1 MSADA
6 ILVVGAGAL
15 FVVATLSGR
24 LEKIWVSEPML
35 ATFLGVV
42 LGFFVI
48 DSISMES
55 PLVLTVLEVT
65 LALVLFSDASR
76 IDVSHLRGGYSW
88 PLRMLLIGLPLVVV
102 LGALF
107 AGWYLGLSFGLA
119 LLVGVV
125 LAPTDAALAE
135 PVLESELVQAR
146 VRQAINVESGLNDGL
161 AVPLLLIAVGL
172 VGSEEGV
179 MGGGAAAALVLRQ
192 LGIGIAGGVFLGWLG
207 ARVIGKGVEFGW
219 MNPLHQKMAALAL
232 AVSGFGAVQLLGG
245 SGFVATFIA
254 GGLMGHLIRPRP
266 EYLYDFAEIEGH
278 SLVLVAFFVI
288 GAGITVDVL
297 REGVSMEAVVMALV
311 SLFILRPLAIW
322 LSLLGQKLKRRT
334 ILFLGWFGPRGLAT
348 VVFTLVAVEEL
359 GVLDPLVQETL
370 TVAVL
375 LSILLHGVTAIP
387 MARWLAGMPMADDM
401 PEMGEV
407 FPHPMRR
414 I

>member
-15 FVVATLSGR
+15 FAVASLSGR
-24 LEKIWVSEPML
+24 LERLWVSEPML
-35 ATFLGVV
+35 ATFLGLVV
-42 LGFFVI
+42 GFSFI
-48 DSISMES
+48 DSFSMES
-55 PLVLTVLEVT
+55 PLILTVLEVT

-76 IDVSHLRGGYSW
+76 IDVSHLRDGYSW

-107 AGWYLGLSFGLA
+107 ASWYLGLAFGLA
-119 LLVGVV
+119 LLIGVV

-135 PVLESELVQAR
+135 PVLESELVPPR

-179 MGGGAAAALVLRQ
+179 MLGGAAATLVLRQ
-192 LGIGIAGGVFLGWLG
+192 LGMGIVGGVAIGWLG
-207 ARVIGKGVEFGW
+207 AKAIGKGVESGW

-232 AVSGFGAVQLLGG
+232 AVAGFGAVQLLGG

-254 GGLMGHLIRPRP
+254 GGLMGHLIRPRL

-288 GAGITVDVL
+288 GAGTAVEVL
-297 REGVSMEAVVMALV
+297 REGVAGEAVLMALV
-311 SLFILRPLAIW
+311 SLFVLRPLAIW
-322 LSLLGQKLKRRT
+322 LSLLGQSLRRRT
-334 ILFLGWFGPRGLAT
+334 IAFLGWFGPRGLAT
-348 VVFTLVAVEEL
+348 VVFMLVATEEL
-359 GVLDPLVQETL
+359 GTLHPLVRDTL
-370 TVAVL
+370 SVTVL

-387 MARWLAGMPMADDM
+387 MSRWLAGMSMAEDM
-401 PEMGEV
+401 PEMGEAYA
-407 FPHPMRR
+407 HPMRR
-414 I
+414 S

>member
-88 PLRMLLIGLPLVVV
+88 PLRMLLIGLPLAVV

-135 PVLESELVQAR
+135 PVLESELVPAR

-161 AVPLLLIAVGL
+161 AVPLLLIAGFW
-172 VGSEEGV
+172 
-179 MGGGAAAALVLRQ
+179 GGACGRGVRCDW
-192 LGIGIAGGVFLGWLG
+192 GG
-207 ARVIGKGVEFGW
+207 
-219 MNPLHQKMAALAL
+219 
-232 AVSGFGAVQLLGG
+232 
-245 SGFVATFIA
+245 
-254 GGLMGHLIRPRP
+254 
-266 EYLYDFAEIEGH
+266 
-278 SLVLVAFFVI
+278 
-288 GAGITVDVL
+288 
-297 REGVSMEAVVMALV
+297 
-311 SLFILRPLAIW
+311 
-322 LSLLGQKLKRRT
+322 
-334 ILFLGWFGPRGLAT
+334 
-348 VVFTLVAVEEL
+348 
-359 GVLDPLVQETL
+359 
-370 TVAVL
+370 
-375 LSILLHGVTAIP
+375 
-387 MARWLAGMPMADDM
+387 AD
-401 PEMGEV
+401 
-407 FPHPMRR
+407 
-414 I
+414 